1 MGVSG
6 LGVQVSAWE
15 PPSRNGVA
23 VGSGRNPRSNGRE
36 YNFTISDFSIQKIA
50 RFIGVSSNRIVIFG
64 FWGLFVFC
72 IQIFC
77 KTYGMISYASVM
89 GNNLTHNPSLG
100 AQLLRMF
107 VSQDVMHSRW
117 RCAIRKMTM
126 CMITP
131 NYLNRRC
138 SKSYS
143 TRWTENYIC
152 TARMYTKSGVTKP
165 LELTWPEFEFWICNR
180 CDHRIWNSTPW
191 SLKNRHYFGI
201 IFGRGFWRR
210 KGISLVR
217 WWFSRAQNQRWGGI
231 YG

>member
-15 PPSRNGVA
+15 PPSWNGVA

-50 RFIGVSSNRIVIFG
+50 RFIGVSSNRIVIFV

-77 KTYGMISYASVM
+77 KTYWMTSYASVM

-131 NYLNRRC
+131 DLSEQTLLEIVQYKVERKLHLY
-138 SKSYS
+138 SKDVYQIRSNKTIGVPVAGIWILDLQQMRPS
-143 TRWTENYIC
+143 NLEFDAMEPR
-152 TARMYTKSGVTKP
+152 KSA
-165 LELTWPEFEFWICNR
+165 LFWYNF
-180 CDHRIWNSTPW
+180 W
-191 SLKNRHYFGI
+191 SWVLKAKRN
-201 IFGRGFWRR
+201 IFG
-210 KGISLVR
+210 LVVV
-217 WWFSRAQNQRWGGI
+217 
-231 YG
+231 